1 MVTTEHR
8 KPLVAFLVVFA
19 AACLV
24 MGNGLRTQ
32 VVEVLIETGGSNELV
47 TAIAPDMVLGQA
59 LDGAPQPQA
68 AAKKVPAVQGPVQA
82 GADDAGR
89 HRIAR
94 PPHSPWPTRPRSG
107 RLPVRTRALSTQGR
121 LRIAVRKHGP
131 AVPRDPQ
138 PGLLAASPQPRSPVP
153 ERLPGPLPVRR
164 LLRSQPALGRLRRP
178 HPVVRARQSKVPP
191 TRRPAASILERRQ
204 GTCAGCP
211 GAPGQEQACNPT
223 VSALDQVE
231 PRPQPPSPRLA
242 ARQLPPR
249 FGRPPQAG
257 RPRAPRSPPLRVTA
271 SEEAPRAPRPRGS
284 RRPRPG
290 PGPENH

>member
-89 HRIAR
+89 HEQPVHHTVLGQLVLGPVACRCGHAHCRLEEGYGSPCESTGR
-94 PPHSPWPTRPRSG
+94 PSLGT
-107 RLPVRTRALSTQGR
+107 
-121 LRIAVRKHGP
+121 
-131 AVPRDPQ
+131 
-138 PGLLAASPQPRSPVP
+138 
-153 ERLPGPLPVRR
+153 
-164 LLRSQPALGRLRRP
+164 RSQDR
-178 HPVVRARQSKVPP
+178 
-191 TRRPAASILERRQ
+191 
-204 GTCAGCP
+204 
-211 GAPGQEQACNPT
+211 
-223 VSALDQVE
+223 
-231 PRPQPPSPRLA
+231 
-242 ARQLPPR
+242 
-249 FGRPPQAG
+249 
-257 RPRAPRSPPLRVTA
+257 
-271 SEEAPRAPRPRGS
+271 
-284 RRPRPG
+284 
-290 PGPENH
+290 